1 MILVDFLFV
10 FFIGR
15 DFKGKFPLVMLALIC
30 LSSGKVIWEL
40 HFLIVHARVFKN
52 TKVYNVE
59 HVSNQGENLNDE
71 TVAFLNELEV
81 TVPAL

>member
-1 MILVDFLFV
+1 
-10 FFIGR
+10 
-15 DFKGKFPLVMLALIC
+15 MLALIC

-81 TVPAL
+81 TVPALQISSSEIALDSGDQNETGFSID